1 VKSLRILF
9 VARPYSVHTARWINQ
24 IADQGWDVHLFPSSE
39 APLHPNHRNL
49 TTYYIERDPR
59 TQLHESV
66 RMRVLWPLSRGGS
79 RVRSLSQRLPST
91 WTDRAEWLARVIRK
105 TKPDIVHAL
114 EFQEAGY
121 LVARAKALFG
131 AGEFPPLAV
140 SNWGSDIYLYGP
152 LPEHTEKIK
161 SLLRSA
167 DYYASECHRDVK
179 LAKEYGFNGEVWPVV
194 PASGGFDIGN
204 MRQYAQPGPTSAR
217 GVIALKGYQ
226 HWAGRGLVGLR
237 ALELS
242 ADVLRAKGFT
252 IAVYSIHDPDV
263 RLAVE
268 RTAVRTGLRFDTTQ
282 VETREDVLR
291 LQGRAR
297 VSIGLSISDGLSTS
311 ALESVIMGAFPV
323 QSNTSCLCELVKCG
337 EGALMVPPED
347 PNEVAAAIQRAAT
360 DDHLVDRA
368 AELNAEVAH
377 QRLSE
382 AAVQPVVIAM
392 YEQVAR
398 DANKKQPNS

>member
-1 VKSLRILF
+1 MPLRILF
-9 VARPYSVHTARWINQ
+9 VARPYAVHSARWINQ
-24 IADQGWDVHLFPSSE
+24 IADRGWDLHLFPSSE
-39 APLHPNHRNL
+39 STPHSGYRNL
-49 TTYYIERDPR
+49 TTYFIERNPR
-59 TQLHESV
+59 VKFHPSV
-66 RMRVLWPLSRGGS
+66 KQRVLWPLSRGGS
-79 RVRSLSQRLPST
+79 RVRSVAERLST
-91 WTDRAEWLARVIRK
+91 KWNDRAEWLAWLVRK
-105 TKPDIVHAL
+105 IKPDIVHAL

-121 LVARAKALFG
+121 LVARAKTLFG
-131 AGEFPPLAV
+131 PGEFPRLVV

-161 SLLRSA
+161 ALLRSA

-179 LAKEYGFNGEVWPVV
+179 LAEEYGFNGKVLPVV

-204 MRQYAQPGPTSAR
+204 MRQYAEPGPTSAR
-217 GVIALKGYQ
+217 RVIALKGYQ

-242 ADVLRAKGFT
+242 ADILRAKGFT
-252 IAVYSIHDPDV
+252 IAVYSIYNPDV

-268 RTAVRTGLRFDTTQ
+268 RTAVRTGLRFETTNA
-282 VETREDVLR
+282 ETREDVLR
-291 LQGRAR
+291 VHGKAR

-311 ALESVIMGAFPV
+311 ALEAVIMGAFPV

-360 DDHLVDRA
+360 DDDLVDRA
-368 AELNAEVAH
+368 GELNVQVARE
-377 QRLSE
+377 RLSE
-382 AAVQPVVIAM
+382 EVVRPVVIGM
-392 YEQVAR
+392 YEQMAR
-398 DANKKQPNS
+398 DARKQDLHV